1 MKKLLLLFYLF
12 IPSIIIFAQEDFS
25 QDIYNSLEGIWNSPS
40 DGDMDIIL
48 NITSTGKF
56 TLSITPS
63 FNFTNQMTREHSRAL
78 KKLMP
83 EAGYFKIIDIPN
95 QNEPFNVKMEILLNG
110 ELSTNDLEINENRIF
125 IINTNSNLSEL
136 FLSR

>member
-83 EAGYFKIIDIPN
+83 ETGYFKIIDIPN